1 MQTKVHS
8 IKILSIMLFVL
19 ITISLFQF
27 PANAASQG
35 IVLDKN
41 DISLAVGNSYQ
52 LKWTVIPSDDDQ
64 SATFYS
70 KNTSIANVSA
80 GGLII
85 ATGKGLTE
93 IVIKSGDGL
102 NFTTCK
108 VKVTENKDTEVIN
121 LAETE
126 LYLRKGSSSSIFYN
140 YNKDEYVFSK
150 SSSFLSSDE
159 DIATVDENGTIK
171 AIENGSTTIT
181 ATFGKITCFCKV
193 NVGEGTKY
201 ISGRK
206 VSGTL
211 LNASNKLY
219 KNTTIAISYTKNKKI
234 YYATVKTDSYGKFT
248 FKGIKDGTYNFAYYD
263 ASYRKVIHSNNI
275 KVSGKDIKYTA
286 ILNKGT
292 MLAVQGEIKSEE
304 NTTPKTVSL
313 SNEYLSMN
321 IGDIKELNIITTPR
335 DADITK
341 LKVTSSD
348 KSVVDINDKGELVA
362 IKSGY
367 ADITYKTL
375 DGKSTAVC
383 KVNVLETESTEYSLI
398 YIALI
403 FLVILIIFFWFLRIY
418 KKFMI
423 QKKLRE
429 DMYD

>member
-8 IKILSIMLFVL
+8 IKILSIMLFAL

-41 DISLAVGNSYQ
+41 DISLGVGNSYQ

-150 SSSFLSSDE
+150 SSNFSSSDE
-159 DIATVDENGTIK
+159 EIATVDENGTIK

-181 ATFGKITCFCKV
+181 ATFGKIICFCKV

-219 KNTTIAISYTKNKKI
+219 KNTTIAIS
-234 YYATVKTDSYGKFT
+234 
-248 FKGIKDGTYNFAYYD
+248 
-263 ASYRKVIHSNNI
+263 
-275 KVSGKDIKYTA
+275 
-286 ILNKGT
+286 
-292 MLAVQGEIKSEE
+292 
-304 NTTPKTVSL
+304 
-313 SNEYLSMN
+313 
-321 IGDIKELNIITTPR
+321 
-335 DADITK
+335 
-341 LKVTSSD
+341 
-348 KSVVDINDKGELVA
+348 
-362 IKSGY
+362 
-367 ADITYKTL
+367 
-375 DGKSTAVC
+375 
-383 KVNVLETESTEYSLI
+383 
-398 YIALI
+398 
-403 FLVILIIFFWFLRIY
+403 
-418 KKFMI
+418 
-423 QKKLRE
+423 
-429 DMYD
+429 